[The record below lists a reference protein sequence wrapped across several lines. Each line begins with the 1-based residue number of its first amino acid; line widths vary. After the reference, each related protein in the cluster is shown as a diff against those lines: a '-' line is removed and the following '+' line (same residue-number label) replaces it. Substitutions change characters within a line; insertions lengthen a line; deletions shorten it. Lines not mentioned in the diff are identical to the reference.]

1 MGVLSAFFIAPPP
14 GSFMPK
20 SDFTETIC
28 RPFCSFYRPGAK
40 EELTCRG
47 AEAAAELIRRKQW
60 PPEICSPGTE
70 KPVIIPG
77 GDPALE
83 AAVCAACPFKSE
95 DCDFQSPA
103 PPEDCQPCGGFILL
117 HRLKA
122 RGAVTLED
130 LIAL

>member
-1 MGVLSAFFIAPPP
+1 
-14 GSFMPK
+14 MPK

-28 RPFCSFYRPGAK
+28 RPFCSFYRPGSK

-60 PPEICSPGTE
+60 PPEIYSAGTE
-70 KPVIIPG
+70 NPSPIPG
-77 GDPALE
+77 QDPALE

-95 DCDFQSPA
+95 DCDFQSPV

-117 HRLKA
+117 HRLKTQ
-122 RGAVTLED
+122 GAVTLGD
-130 LIAL
+130 LLAMNNHDGL